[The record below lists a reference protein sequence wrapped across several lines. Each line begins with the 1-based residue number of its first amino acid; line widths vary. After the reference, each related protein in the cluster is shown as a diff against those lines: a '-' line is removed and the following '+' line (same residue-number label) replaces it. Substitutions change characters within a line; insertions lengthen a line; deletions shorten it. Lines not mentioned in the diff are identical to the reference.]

1 MTLLS
6 TLRDRWHPL
15 HRARQWR
22 WFQHLMQRWDP
33 IIPARLAS
41 FRRPVYVRLFAH
53 ASLLTAEDALEV
65 GIRKTFDVWQAS
77 AEQPLRFWDVGT
89 NIGIFTSTLGSAHH
103 DAEIISFEPDPRNLE
118 CLRRSMK
125 AWQLPA
131 HLLVAAAVSDRSG
144 RASFTTDLLSGAT
157 GALSE
162 IPSTFNELHYCHQG
176 EVRDVEV
183 VRLDDYYRAEAPP
196 GLIKID
202 VEGAEVSVLR
212 GASSLLA
219 RTQPIILF
227 ESFGQSKDCQQ
238 ILEPYGYSFFDADRC
253 SAVSA
258 TTTNFLALV
267 RDRTNRETLNGLR
280 EVGYPL

>member
-1 MTLLS
+1 
-6 TLRDRWHPL
+6 
-15 HRARQWR
+15 
-22 WFQHLMQRWDP
+22 MQRWDP

-89 NIGIFTSTLGSAHH
+89 NIGIFTFTLGSAHH

-183 VRLDDYYRAEAPP
+183 LLRRGSLQRRFRDNHQLSSARARPDESRNIKRLA
-196 GLIKID
+196 G
-202 VEGAEVSVLR
+202 G
-212 GASSLLA
+212 G
-219 RTQPIILF
+219 
-227 ESFGQSKDCQQ
+227 
-238 ILEPYGYSFFDADRC
+238 
-253 SAVSA
+253 VSA
-258 TTTNFLALV
+258 LTCETLDPTLAL
-267 RDRTNRETLNGLR
+267 
-280 EVGYPL
+280 